1 MLLINIIIVEDEAL
15 VAENIKKIIKKID
28 PEVNIYITGFAD
40 ETFKYAQKNHVD
52 LFCLDIQLEDYNGI
66 ELAKKIRE
74 LPNYTLTPMIFITA
88 IPTRELIAYKETHCY
103 DYIIKPFLEEEI
115 SKKVSKIL
123 KYYRNNQQNN
133 VEEELK
139 LRFKGDSCVYSVFQ
153 KDVIYL
159 ESLMRRLHI
168 VTKNE
173 EFTTN
178 VISLKSIA
186 EQLGDNFLQCH
197 KSFFVNKTY
206 IYTLD
211 YGRMEIILSNEEKI
225 PCGRKFLPNLK
236 EIGYE

>member
-1 MLLINIIIVEDEAL
+1 MAYINIIIVEDEVLIARKLKNIISEIDSEVNVLITGSAGEAL
-15 VAENIKKIIKKID
+15 EYAKEKII
-28 PEVNIYITGFAD
+28 
-40 ETFKYAQKNHVD
+40 D

-115 SKKVSKIL
+115 SEKVSRIIKCY
-123 KYYRNNQQNN
+123 KNNEQNN
-133 VEEELK
+133 VEQELK
-139 LRFKGDSCVYSVFQ
+139 LRFKGESCVYSVFQ
-153 KDVIYL
+153 KDVIYI
-159 ESLMRRLHI
+159 ESLMRRLRI

-186 EQLGDNFLQCH
+186 EQLGDNFVQCH
-197 KSFFVNKTY
+197 KSFFVNKTC

-211 YGRMEIILSNEEKI
+211 YGRMKIILSNEEKI